1 MHFIARVS
9 LCICCAVPAQ
19 PAGAQPYPMR
29 LVRIVVGSPAGSIA
43 DVLARP
49 VAQRLSES
57 LGQQVLVDNRPG
69 ATGIIA
75 NELVARALPDGYT
88 LLVSPIS
95 FLVVN
100 PHLNPRLP
108 YDPFRD
114 FAPITQISVFHHVLA
129 VHPSVPARS
138 VKELIALARSKP
150 GAMNFASSGVGSGF
164 HLAGEMFKNM
174 ARVDIVHVPF
184 KGTPSVVID
193 LLAGRVDMT
202 FIGLLLVQGHIKAGK
217 LRALAVT
224 GLKRDPLLPG
234 VPTVDESGLRG
245 FDIAGGHAVF
255 APAGTSH
262 DIVERLNTAVVRIL
276 GTPEMRELWA
286 SQGMEVVTGTPGQL
300 AVRMRDD
307 HAKYGRLIKAAGIKM
322 E

>member
-9 LCICCAVPAQ
+9 LCACCAVLAQ
-19 PAGAQPYPMR
+19 PAGAQPYPAR
-29 LVRIVVGSPAGSIA
+29 PVRVVVGSPAGSIA

-49 VAQRLSES
+49 IAQRLSEM

-75 NELVARALPDGYT
+75 NELVAKAQPDGYA

-114 FAPITQISVFHHVLA
+114 FAPITQISVFHHVLV
-129 VHPSVPARS
+129 VHPSVPAKS

-164 HLAGEMFKNM
+164 HLAGEMFRSM

-224 GLKRDPLLPG
+224 GLKRDPLLPD

-245 FDIAGGHAVF
+245 FEIAGGHAVF
-255 APAGTSH
+255 APAGTPR
-262 DIVERLNTAVVRIL
+262 DLVDRLNAAIVKIL

-286 SQGMEVVTGTPGQL
+286 NQGMEVVTGTPEQL
-300 AVRMRDD
+300 AARMRDD
-307 HAKYGRLIKAAGIKM
+307 HAKYGRLIKAAGIKP